1 MIYLFYA
8 LISLLMIAADIVT
21 KVLTVENMP
30 LGSSIPL
37 WDGVFHLTHIRNTGA
52 AFSIL
57 SGQRFF
63 LIALPL
69 IVVLAVIAYVIIKKP
84 KNKILLLSLSMIV
97 SGGIG
102 NLIDR
107 IRLGYV
113 VDFLD
118 FRLINF
124 PVFNVADIWVTL
136 GAAVF
141 IALLLFSKEG
151 DL

>member
-1 MIYLFYA
+1 MIYIFYA
-8 LISLLMIAADIVT
+8 LISLLMLAADLIT
-21 KVLTVENMP
+21 KHITVLNMYP
-30 LGSSIPL
+30 GKTIPL
-37 WDGVFHLTHIRNTGA
+37 WEGIFHLTYVRNTGA

-63 LIALPL
+63 LILFPL
-69 IVVLAVIAYVIIKKP
+69 IVVAAVIAYVIIKKP
-84 KNKILLLSLSMIV
+84 KSKSLLLSLSMILA
-97 SGGIG
+97 GGIG
-102 NLIDR
+102 NLADR

-136 GAAVF
+136 GAAIF
-141 IALLLFSKEG
+141 IVRLLFSKE
-151 DL
+151 DII

>member
-69 IVVLAVIAYVIIKKP
+69 IVVLAVIAYVIIKK
-84 KNKILLLSLSMIV
+84 LR
-97 SGGIG
+97 
-102 NLIDR
+102 R
-107 IRLGYV
+107 I
-113 VDFLD
+113 F
-118 FRLINF
+118 FFSQF
-124 PVFNVADIWVTL
+124 P
-136 GAAVF
+136 
-141 IALLLFSKEG
+141 
-151 DL
+151 